1 MSLLCG
7 PWADLYLFIGLYCKQ
22 AEQFSLYHVKVYQ
35 GWEPQQSG
43 PADPQ
48 KENGRLFRTNGSS
61 RLKLPPTK
69 QAIVLLSIRDRA
81 SRRLCIENESKVA
94 SLRPSTEPWFE
105 LLVTAER

>member
-1 MSLLCG
+1 MG
-7 PWADLYLFIGLYCKQ
+7 GFIPFYELYCKQ

-43 PADPQ
+43 LTDPQ
-48 KENGRLFRTNGSS
+48 KENGRLFRTNCSS

-94 SLRPSTEPWFE
+94 NLSTES
-105 LLVTAER
+105 L